1 MGREDIRCGP
11 LRSQY
16 IGSHALFSLRFV
28 CCSSLVTSQSGAE
41 RLFDTWVKKKKNG
54 IRIRTGLSLVNTTS
68 EKLKLAT
75 PRASI
80 RQWDYGAK

>member
-1 MGREDIRCGP
+1 MWPASKPVYWVSCLVFFAICLLFLAGHVPEWCREAFRHLG
-11 LRSQY
+11 
-16 IGSHALFSLRFV
+16 
-28 CCSSLVTSQSGAE
+28 
-41 RLFDTWVKKKKNG
+41 KKKKNG